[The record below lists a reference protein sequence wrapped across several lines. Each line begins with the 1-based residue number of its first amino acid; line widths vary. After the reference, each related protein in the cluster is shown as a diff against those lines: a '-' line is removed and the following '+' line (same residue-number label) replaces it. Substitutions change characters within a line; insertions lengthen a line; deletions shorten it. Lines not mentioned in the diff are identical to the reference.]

1 MYRNLF
7 VVKSKWIICCCFFDN
22 QSTQINILT
31 TQIVKP
37 AAAAATELIERLEIK
52 WWKVFTEE

>member
-7 VVKSKWIICCCFFDN
+7 VVKVKWIMRCFVFFDN
-22 QSTQINILT
+22 QSTEINILT

-37 AAAAATELIERLEIK
+37 AAAAAT
-52 WWKVFTEE
+52 